1 LGLGDKVVK
10 KVKKKKIKLL
20 PCIIFI
26 ILLGFFYLGIKYY
39 LSIPLKGIIVSGNTL
54 LNDQEI
60 IDEAKLDTYP
70 KYYNFK
76 IKDIE
81 KKLENNLYIKEV
93 EVKRSFFHIIEIKV
107 VEHKILLYDYASNK
121 YILSDSSKVST
132 NKFKNE
138 GYPTLV
144 NYVSDEVYNRFI
156 MLLNKIKP
164 NILNQISEIKYE
176 PTKYDSGRFLLTMND
191 GNYVYIN
198 LTKQKN
204 SKVYNIEY
212 LNYYNDFYPNFDGHI
227 GILYLDSGYGS
238 ASEYKILK

>member
-1 LGLGDKVVK
+1 MVK
-10 KVKKKKIKLL
+10 KVKKKKKIKIL
-20 PCIIFI
+20 PCLIFI
-26 ILLGFFYLGIKYY
+26 LLLGFFYLGIRFY
-39 LSIPLKGIIVSGNTL
+39 LEIPLKGIIVSGNTL

-60 IDEAKLDTYP
+60 IDGVGLDKYP
-70 KYYNFK
+70 KYYSFK

-81 KKLENNLYIKEV
+81 KVLEKNEYIKEAK
-93 EVKRSFFHIIEIKV
+93 VKRTFFHIIKIEV
-107 VEHKILLYDYASNK
+107 EEHKILLYDYASNK
-121 YILSDSSKVST
+121 YILSDGSKVST
-132 NKFKNE
+132 NKFKNQ

-144 NYVSDEVYNRFI
+144 NYVSDEVYDRFI
-156 MLLNKIKP
+156 TLLNKIKP
-164 NILNQISEIKYE
+164 NILNQISEIKYD
-176 PTKYDSGRFLLTMND
+176 PTKYDSGRFFLTMND

-198 LTKQKN
+198 LTKQKD